1 MIAHSAVSV
10 RHSVIGRRV
19 LIAHVL
25 TGTGH
30 PGRLKA
36 EKNILREHLGN
47 VRLSALARGRDRDR
61 ETVRALVKGH
71 ASEQGPHQVDVLAV
85 KGAALVIARHA
96 VIARK
101 EVTVLGEAIVHHVAR
116 RRTKFWRSPATP

>member
-1 MIAHSAVSV
+1 M
-10 RHSVIGRRV
+10 IGRRV

-25 TGTGH
+25 TGTAH

-36 EKNILREHLGN
+36 EKNILRERLGN

-96 VIARK
+96 VIAPK
-101 EVTVLGEAIVHHVAR
+101 EVTMLHEVIVQHAVKDAV
-116 RRTKFWRSPATP
+116 W